1 MNGETWSRGTDS
13 RLPFGVN
20 LYLNLS
26 IINIEPSTTV
36 KGQTI
41 CSAELLSFRWVTIN
55 DALACEDPCFF
66 CVTCF
71 KGLHYTPDGEKIC
84 DFQAYPFVGDFD
96 W

>member
-1 MNGETWSRGTDS
+1 MKGETWSRGTDS

-41 CSAELLSFRWVTIN
+41 AQLN
-55 DALACEDPCFF
+55 F
-66 CVTCF
+66 CVS
-71 KGLHYTPDGEKIC
+71 GG
-84 DFQAYPFVGDFD
+84 
-96 W
+96 